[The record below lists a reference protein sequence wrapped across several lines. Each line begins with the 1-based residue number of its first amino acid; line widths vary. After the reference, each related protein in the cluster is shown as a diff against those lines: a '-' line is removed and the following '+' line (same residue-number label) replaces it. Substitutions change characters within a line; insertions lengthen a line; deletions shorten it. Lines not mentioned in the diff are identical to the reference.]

1 MVNIVKELLWGTEPK
16 EVKEEPKEKVFNS
29 KKRSKKGSK
38 FKRTKMSSKKEIKE
52 VEEDVE

>member
-1 MVNIVKELLWGTEPK
+1 MVNIVKELLWGSEPK

-38 FKRTKMSSKKEIKE
+38 FKRTKMSSKKRN
-52 VEEDVE
+52 